1 MSDKRLEL
9 EMAEAEAFERL
20 LDTPISSPQ
29 HRRRWEEL
37 KAASQALGDAGG
49 KLYSS
54 TAALLNARDKSLPKE
69 YREAAAGENK
79 HLKGQELLLRQ

>member
-1 MSDKRLEL
+1 MTHKRLEL
-9 EMAEAEAFERL
+9 EAAEADAFEQL

-37 KAASQALGDAGG
+37 KAASQALVDAGG
-49 KLYSS
+49 TLSPS

-69 YREAAAGENK
+69 YRDAAAGEFS
-79 HLKGQELLLRQ
+79 LRWGQERLIE